1 MERGQQGGCGSPETV
16 GQQGAEPGRDSENQ
30 KGATLKDITKKKKKM
45 WQKLMAD
52 DLVEEVAQFFKN

>member
-30 KGATLKDITKKKKKM
+30 KGATLKDITKKKKKNVT
-45 WQKLMAD
+45 KT
-52 DLVEEVAQFFKN
+52 NGR